1 MRLQRTHSLSVSFCF
16 HLQLYKYLYFTVH
29 DWLAV
34 RRKGQDFE
42 HTPMGFVTTGK
53 TLTAD
58 HAFFLAASEEKS
70 DPGSKMSASAGATR
84 QDEDENS
91 DDGDA
96 HEHNQL
102 FRGNDEDDH
111 SDDGESSSV
120 EDVFDEKD
128 NTFFDGGAYVEK
140 ASESSPLKV

>member
-1 MRLQRTHSLSVSFCF
+1 
-16 HLQLYKYLYFTVH
+16 
-29 DWLAV
+29 
-34 RRKGQDFE
+34 
-42 HTPMGFVTTGK
+42 MGFVTTGK
-53 TLTAD
+53 SLTAD

-84 QDEDENS
+84 RDEDENS
-91 DDGDA
+91 DDGDD

-111 SDDGESSSV
+111 SDVGDSSSV

-140 ASESSPLKV
+140 ASESLPLKV